1 MVRSA
6 TRNFCFLPETL
17 SPACGQTAAAL
28 GPFRRGAFIDRSPGF
43 HSGTACPCPPILCIS
58 AMVSARFRLIAPL
71 ASWTCAPR
79 SRLWIVATV
88 QSQQPSANQRVR
100 NLHHEGTVSR
110 RHALYSPSGGIVLD
124 LLGCISAR
132 VLQCEGTLF
141 LSRTGAGSLQ
151 RSRHRGAP
159 YPHHSRGG
167 KRVRIC
173 FPTASN
179 FPPRVDASD
188 VVSPPRLPASI
199 YRRYEAS
206 PWPARMLAGF
216 GRWAGIAL
224 ASHHRVDPGTFIG
237 IDRRADAQRHQHPDH
252 HPV

>member
-167 KRVRIC
+167 KRVASA
-173 FPTASN
+173 FPLLRTSRRELTPQTWCLHHGSPHPSTVGTKPRPGPPACWQGLGDGQALHWPVTTALIQEPLS
-179 FPPRVDASD
+179 A
-188 VVSPPRLPASI
+188 
-199 YRRYEAS
+199 
-206 PWPARMLAGF
+206 
-216 GRWAGIAL
+216 
-224 ASHHRVDPGTFIG
+224 
-237 IDRRADAQRHQHPDH
+237 
-252 HPV
+252 